1 MIKNWKLFLEN
12 FDDDDD
18 SNDESKLKANGE
30 QLKTSLKA
38 LFGPIFLVEFVVR
51 QTGDT
56 EQLSQGVDMICDVLI
71 KSFKSVL
78 NGREDFS
85 EEFVE
90 ILINSFTESIGSAK
104 QIMIEESFSNGI
116 DFMVDK
122 FINTL
127 IEIRKSRESEGEEWR
142 QEKEVSYEDMT
153 KSQINDLIDQAL
165 DQRDF
170 KRVQFLSKYMKESF
184 DYNAEL
190 ELEKIAKEISELIIK
205 FVKENIPV
213 K

>member
-12 FDDDDD
+12 FDDGDDD
-18 SNDESKLKANGE
+18 DANLKSNGE
-30 QLKTSLKA
+30 QLKTSLKL

-85 EEFVE
+85 EEFSE
-90 ILINSFTESIGSAK
+90 ILINSFSESIESAK
-104 QIMIEESFSNGI
+104 EIMIEESFANGI
-116 DFMVDK
+116 DFMVDE

-127 IEIRKSRESEGEEWR
+127 MDIKKSKDSEGEEWR

-153 KSQINDLIDQAL
+153 KTEINNLIDQAL

-170 KRVQFLSKYMKESF
+170 ARVKFLSKYIKESF
-184 DYNAEL
+184 DYDAKV
-190 ELEKIAKEISELIIK
+190 ELEKIGKEIAELIIK

>member
-12 FDDDDD
+12 FDDDD
-18 SNDESKLKANGE
+18 SNDDANLKANGE
-30 QLKTSLKA
+30 QLKVNLKA

-56 EQLSQGVDMICDVLI
+56 NQLSQGVDMICDVLI
-71 KSFKSVL
+71 KSFQSVL
-78 NGREDFS
+78 ESKEDFS

-90 ILINSFTESIGSAK
+90 ILLKSFTNSLESAK
-104 QIMIEESFSNGI
+104 EIMIEESFAKGI
-116 DFMVDK
+116 DFMVDT

-127 IEIRKSRESEGEEWR
+127 MDIKKSNDSDGEEWR

-153 KSQINDLIDQAL
+153 KTEINNLIDQAL
-165 DQRDF
+165 DDRDF
-170 KRVQFLSKYMKESF
+170 TRVKFLSKYIKESF
-184 DYNAEL
+184 DYNAKV
-190 ELEKIAKEISELIIK
+190 ELEKIGKEIAELIIK

>member
-12 FDDDDD
+12 FDDDD

-78 NGREDFS
+78 DGKEDFS

-90 ILINSFTESIGSAK
+90 ILINSFNESIGSAK
-104 QIMIEESFSNGI
+104 QIMVEESFSNGI

>member
-12 FDDDDD
+12 FDDGDDD
-18 SNDESKLKANGE
+18 DANLKSNGE
-30 QLKTSLKA
+30 QLKTSLKL

-85 EEFVE
+85 EEFSE
-90 ILINSFTESIGSAK
+90 ILINSFSESIESAK
-104 QIMIEESFSNGI
+104 EIMIEESFANGI
-116 DFMVDK
+116 DFMVDE

-127 IEIRKSRESEGEEWR
+127 MDIKKSKDSEGEEWR
-142 QEKEVSYEDMT
+142 QEKEVSYGDMT
-153 KSQINDLIDQAL
+153 KTEINNLIDQAL
-165 DQRDF
+165 DDRDF
-170 KRVQFLSKYMKESF
+170 ARVKFLSKYIKESF
-184 DYNAEL
+184 DYNAKV
-190 ELEKIAKEISELIIK
+190 ELEKIAKEMSELIIK

>member
-12 FDDDDD
+12 FDDGDDD
-18 SNDESKLKANGE
+18 DANLKSNGE

-38 LFGPIFLVEFVVR
+38 LFGPIFLVEFIVR

>member
-12 FDDDDD
+12 FDDGSDDD
-18 SNDESKLKANGE
+18 ANLKSNGE
-30 QLKTSLKA
+30 KLKTSLKA

-85 EEFVE
+85 EEFSE
-90 ILINSFTESIGSAK
+90 ILINSFSESIESAK
-104 QIMIEESFSNGI
+104 EIMIEESFANGI
-116 DFMVDK
+116 DFMVDE

-127 IEIRKSRESEGEEWR
+127 MDIKKSKDSEGEEWR

-153 KSQINDLIDQAL
+153 KTEINNLIDQAL

-170 KRVQFLSKYMKESF
+170 ARVKFLSKYIKESF
-184 DYNAEL
+184 DYDAKV
-190 ELEKIAKEISELIIK
+190 ELEKIGKEIAELIIK